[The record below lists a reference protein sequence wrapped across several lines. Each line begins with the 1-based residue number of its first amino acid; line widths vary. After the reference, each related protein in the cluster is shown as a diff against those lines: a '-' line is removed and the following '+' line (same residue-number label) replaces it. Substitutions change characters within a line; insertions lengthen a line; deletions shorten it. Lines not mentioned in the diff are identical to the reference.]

1 MLLEGAGVGSQDRI
15 TIPIDLAQAARGSER
30 ELLAP
35 QSDVRPLVPMLGV
48 PWLIITHDE
57 LRRLPLD
64 SLAGFVVSLI
74 DGRCTVEMILDVAGM
89 PEDDVIALLRKL
101 AELGAI
107 EFRDP

>member
-1 MLLEGAGVGSQDRI
+1 VGSGDRI
-15 TIPIDLAQAARGSER
+15 TIPIDLAQAARDSER
-30 ELLAP
+30 ELLAS
-35 QSDVRPLVPMLGV
+35 QSDVRPLVPMQGV
-48 PWLIITHDE
+48 PWLIVTHDE

-64 SLAGFVVSLI
+64 SRAGFVVSLI

-89 PEDDVIALLRKL
+89 PEDDVIALLGKL